1 MPWGGGDRSGSR
13 PPARRLPQQD
23 GREIAP
29 LTPESTGDEK
39 WQIRDR
45 FSRQSGICGKLARR
59 GVRELRRQDHRLD
72 RIAWGG
78 DGTRTDTGRE
88 QAFLS
93 AGSQASNP
101 RGLLRI
107 NRFSDAENQEK
118 CARHPAGLQGFLG
131 PSHGGH
137 RAPGASPQMRGLGTR
152 REPGI

>member
-13 PPARRLPQQD
+13 PPARRLPRRA
-23 GREIAP
+23 GREIAI

-39 WQIRDR
+39 WQIPDR

-78 DGTRTDTGRE
+78 DGTQTDTGGE

-93 AGSQASNP
+93 AGSRASNP
-101 RGLLRI
+101 RGTME
-107 NRFSDAENQEK
+107 SDAENQEK
-118 CARHPAGLQGFLG
+118 RARHLACLQGFLG
-131 PSHGGH
+131 RSHGGH
-137 RAPGASPQMRGLGTR
+137 RVPGASSQSWGLGTR
-152 REPGI
+152 REPSI